1 MLLGQIHSIHKMQRR
16 TNPLPP
22 AILPYDRLRLL
33 VSMSVDTLA
42 SKYLL
47 IHFTPSLMLV
57 FARQIDCNNAS
68 LLQRF
73 DQAESDCKVIKG
85 ELASILHKIRKNQTE
100 LVPGRIPLSPFELS
114 RERYGLYHQ
123 TLVRA
128 RKKYHSLR
136 EIMTKLG
143 RKSTVCDELSA
154 LLSQCRQVFSD
165 LEEALVAN
173 NKRQEK
179 KVDVKRF
186 KAYIASVVE
195 GDDPMAWMKN
205 VTSAELSNE
214 GGDVNRL
221 YQLFIEGKGQLA
233 LRFDSD
239 VFKEA
244 SLREDLFSAK
254 QRKDLAAKGGE
265 TAAME
270 AQEEEEANAVEE
282 TKKAEEAERDKL
294 RKEGELREKWSM
306 VGHYATIHSL
316 TSELG
321 KQLNKQLAKIIYFHV
336 DKDRFEVGIN
346 QSDKKFLL
354 KKGNLT
360 IYYGHVPEPE
370 VVTAAQ
376 KQHPSYAPKVD
387 PASSVASKNSS
398 TATRNPNESRL
409 KEPVADNMR
418 DENVTTA
425 VPQCDHKPDLS
436 VPSNVINYDAT
447 KMKTT
452 IYVRSAHSKKLTGK
466 RGRKKEAL
474 VKKSGVS
481 DIHIA
486 ISAVGT
492 QVPVNLIGT
501 YEANLRA
508 FAFIQEEVGIE
519 NVSENFD
526 KQPRSTPPTPPRSS
540 TLPPP
545 AVVSPTST
553 VPVPTLPAPVLSAPL
568 SEPPGLVRKMS
579 TLVSNSYQTITTSI
593 FANRFANGGVDHDVP
608 SNIGS
613 ELVNGVVQHV
623 VPMSPSESKPASH
636 TFFDDALLPCG
647 LMDSSISTPTKLD
660 PREVPSEIGI
670 RSQVTRETITIT
682 DYGDRSST
690 SKVSYNCTLNENDP
704 LLKFLR
710 LQHQCIKGHIEEFYI
725 WLVNSEDIDSMT
737 ALKEAVSDGEYL
749 ADSMRVG
756 CGTSGLKGF
765 KRRAFQRAVM
775 EYGDNNMQQAE
786 ILSSMSNASSPMRGS
801 INGNLLLPSNL
812 FSDFDIGY

>member
-1 MLLGQIHSIHKMQRR
+1 MLQS
-16 TNPLPP
+16 
-22 AILPYDRLRLL
+22 
-33 VSMSVDTLA
+33 
-42 SKYLL
+42 
-47 IHFTPSLMLV
+47 
-57 FARQIDCNNAS
+57 
-68 LLQRF
+68 F
-73 DQAESDCKVIKG
+73 DQAESTCKVVKG
-85 ELASILHKIRKNQTE
+85 ELASILHKIQKNQSE
-100 LVPGRIPLSPFELS
+100 SVPGRTPLSPFELS

-128 RKKYHSLR
+128 RKKCHALM

-165 LEEALVAN
+165 LEEAVVAN
-173 NKRQEK
+173 NKRKEK

-186 KAYIASVVE
+186 KSYIASIVE

-221 YQLFIEGKGQLA
+221 YQLFIEGKGLLG

-254 QRKDLAAKGGE
+254 QRKDLAAKSGE
-265 TAAME
+265 AAAME
-270 AQEEEEANAVEE
+270 AKEEEEANV
-282 TKKAEEAERDKL
+282 TKNAEEAERTQL

-306 VGHYATIHSL
+306 VDHYVTIHSL

-321 KQLNKQLAKIIYFHV
+321 KKLNKKLAKIIYFHA
-336 DKDRFEVGIN
+336 DKDRFEVGIY

-354 KKGNLT
+354 KGDNLT
-360 IYYGHVPEPE
+360 MYYGYVPEPKPKQPLQE
-370 VVTAAQ
+370 QPTNRKVVKAAQ
-376 KQHPSYAPKVD
+376 KQHPSSAPKVN

-398 TATRNPNESRL
+398 TATRNPNEPKL
-409 KEPVADNMR
+409 KEYVADNNG
-418 DENVTTA
+418 DENVITA
-425 VPQCDHKPDLS
+425 VPQDDHKPILS
-436 VPSNVINYDAT
+436 TMSNVINYDAK

-474 VKKSGVS
+474 VKKSGVV
-481 DIHIA
+481 DVHIG
-486 ISAVGT
+486 ISAIAN

-501 YEANLRA
+501 YEANLKA
-508 FAFIQEEVGIE
+508 IAFIQEEVGIE
-519 NVSENFD
+519 NVSEKFE
-526 KQPRSTPPTPPRSS
+526 KQPSSIPPTPPRS
-540 TLPPP
+540 TILPPP
-545 AVVSPTST
+545 AVVSPAST
-553 VPVPTLPAPVLSAPL
+553 APVPTLPASVLPTSSAPERAPAAPV

-579 TLVSNSYQTITTSI
+579 TLVANSYQTITTSI
-593 FANRFANGGVDHDVP
+593 FANSFANGGVDHDVLA
-608 SNIGS
+608 NIGS
-613 ELVNGVVQHV
+613 ELANSVVQHV
-623 VPMSPSESKPASH
+623 VPMSPSESEPASH
-636 TFFDDALLPCG
+636 TSFDDALLPCG
-647 LMDSSISTPTKLD
+647 LMDLSISTPTKLG

-690 SKVSYNCTLNENDP
+690 SKASYNLNENDP
-704 LLKFLR
+704 LLMFLR
-710 LQHQCIKGHIEEFYI
+710 SQHQCFKGNIEEFYI
-725 WLVNSEDIDSMT
+725 WLVKSEDIDSMST
-737 ALKEAVSDGEYL
+737 LKEAVSDSEYL
-749 ADSMRVG
+749 SDSMRVG

-765 KRRAFQRAVM
+765 KQRVFQRAVM
-775 EYGDNNMQQAE
+775 EYRDNNMQQAG
-786 ILSSMSNASSPMRGS
+786 ILSSMHNTSSPMRGS
-801 INGNLLLPSNL
+801 INGDILLPANL